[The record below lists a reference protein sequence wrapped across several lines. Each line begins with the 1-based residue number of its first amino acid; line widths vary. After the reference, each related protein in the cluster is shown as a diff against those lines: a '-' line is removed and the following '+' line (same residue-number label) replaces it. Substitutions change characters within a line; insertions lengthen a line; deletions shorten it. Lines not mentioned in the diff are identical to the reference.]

1 MIFDCR
7 FRVSYERIRIMKK
20 GAPFNPYLAYEDYA
34 FVSYS
39 HKDSDTVFDIILK
52 LHEAKYRIWYDE
64 GIEAGSEWPQIV
76 AERVLKS
83 ALLIVFVSKDFIASQ
98 NCRREINYGVSRK
111 KKMVVISLD
120 DSELSEDMQLQLS
133 TAEKI
138 DYKDPEQT
146 ANKIREYLDKEFSG
160 SLKGDG
166 VTGYQPVLPKK
177 GRAVNPWFFV
187 SVFAV
192 LLLVGTAAYLVF
204 FAKDRILG
212 SQPVRSVISVEGAS
226 GIDGQDTAP
235 HDVEAAAFND
245 VNSMNLVLKNLN
257 EPYVFLCGNTM
268 VSDSSV
274 IVFKDGGWYVGETVT
289 ERGEI
294 NDLSCFEGKEIYQLV
309 LVNENLKSL
318 DGIETLVTITY
329 LDISGN
335 PVTDLS
341 GIENLEHLTTI
352 KLLDIPEGTDL
363 TPLVSIPSLKQVYI
377 SYDLCDQAAPL
388 IEAGIDVIIKGE

>member
-1 MIFDCR
+1 
-7 FRVSYERIRIMKK
+7 MKK

-138 DYKDPEQT
+138 SYKDPEQ
-146 ANKIREYLDKEFSG
+146 AASELKAYLDNEFSG
-160 SLKGDG
+160 SIKGDG
-166 VTGYQPVLPKK
+166 ITGYQPVLPKK
-177 GRAVNPWFFV
+177 GRSVNPWFFV
-187 SVFAV
+187 SVIAV
-192 LLLVGTAAYLVF
+192 LLLVGTGAYVAV
-204 FAKDRILG
+204 FAKDIIFG
-212 SQPVRSVISVEGAS
+212 SQPVKSVISVEDPS
-226 GIDGQDTAP
+226 GSDGQNAAS
-235 HDVEAAAFND
+235 HEVEIAAFND

-268 VSDSSV
+268 VSDSAV
-274 IVFKDGGWYVGETVT
+274 IEFKDDGWYVGDMMT

-309 LVNENLKSL
+309 LVNENLTSL
-318 DGIETLVTITY
+318 DGIESLATITY

-335 PVTDLS
+335 PITDLS
-341 GIENLEHLTTI
+341 AIESLEDLTTI
-352 KLLDIPEGTDL
+352 KLLDIPAGTDL
-363 TPLVSIPSLKQVYI
+363 TPLAQLPSLKQAYI
-377 SYDLCDQAAPL
+377 SYDLRDQAGPL
-388 IEAGIDVIIKGE
+388 VEAGIDVIIKGE